1 MIQFVKDLL
10 RRRFRS
16 ARLYAYARRGMLLA
30 QYYARRPDEEDLR
43 AFAAFAGKPGPILDC
58 GANAG
63 QSAIAFAFI
72 VPGKEIVSF
81 EPNPAMWSE
90 LEFVS
95 RRIGARH
102 AICRAGV
109 GAASGKLPFF
119 IPMIDSLPVT
129 TQASLDREQTLRVS
143 QRLAHDYGGTGS
155 VQEVPVEI
163 VALDDLDFSPAM
175 VKIDVEGGELDV
187 LKGMERLLRECRPV
201 LMVEALVQKRECQE
215 FLARHNYRFAYWHAA
230 ERRLREADSGSR
242 NWFAV
247 PAEDAAKMAG

>member
-1 MIQFVKDLL
+1 VIQFVKDLI

-16 ARLYAYARRGMLLA
+16 AKLYAYARRAMLLA

-43 AFAAFAGKPGPILDC
+43 AFAVFADRPGPVLDC

-72 VPGKEIVSF
+72 LPDRQIVSF

-102 AICRAGV
+102 RIYRAGV
-109 GAASGKLPFF
+109 GAASGRLPFF
-119 IPMIDSLPVT
+119 IPMIDALPVT
-129 TQASLDREQTLRVS
+129 TQASLDREQTSRVS
-143 QRLAHDYGGTGS
+143 ERLARDYGGTAG
-155 VQEVPVEI
+155 VEEVPVEI
-163 VALDDLDFSPAM
+163 AALDDLEFMPAM

-215 FLARHNYRFAYWHAA
+215 FLTRHAYRFAYWHAA
-230 ERRLREADSGSR
+230 DKCLRAADSGSR

-247 PAEDAAKMAG
+247 PAEDAAKITG